1 MVVKVSGVVAYDD
14 PATWSVATLRPYVE
28 HVIEAFGW
36 KRAVWGSDWPVVTLG
51 GTLST
56 WVAAT
61 HALIAGCSEDE
72 RAALLHGNARRVWS
86 VPA

>member
-1 MVVKVSGVVAYDD
+1 MKVSGVVAYDD

-56 WVAAT
+56 LGGRHPRADR
-61 HALIAGCSEDE
+61 GCSEDE